1 MVILPWW
8 SVTRTASLERAR
20 KASSTPGAPAAP
32 VPIFAV
38 SGGDGGGGEAR
49 LIGRRYT
56 GLDAWSGHSSSVPLF
71 LRGAWAH
78 RGAFF
83 LADPER
89 PLAAADHGRDGP
101 VQAVLPRP
109 AGAAVPAGGQ
119 RPEVVPDHRH
129 RERRADDPAH
139 DVLRDAGELL
149 LRRLLQGRRY
159 RPGLGARHRAVR
171 ARPRAAVG
179 HGLRGG
185 RRSRE
190 AVARV
195 PPGRA

>member
-20 KASSTPGAPAAP
+20 KASSRPAAP
-32 VPIFAV
+32 GPAGAPGRRVAPVSIFCVSVVVP
-38 SGGDGGGGEAR
+38 GGGEAR

-56 GLDAWSGHSSSVPLF
+56 GLDARSGHSSSVPLF

-78 RGAFF
+78 RGALF

-109 AGAAVPAGGQ
+109 AGAAVPAGGC
-119 RPEVVPDHRH
+119 
-129 RERRADDPAH
+129 
-139 DVLRDAGELL
+139 G
-149 LRRLLQGRRY
+149 
-159 RPGLGARHRAVR
+159 
-171 ARPRAAVG
+171 PRSTW
-179 HGLRGG
+179 RTTK
-185 RRSRE
+185 
-190 AVARV
+190 
-195 PPGRA
+195 P

>member
-78 RGAFF
+78 RGALF

-89 PLAAADHGRDGP
+89 PLTAADHGRDGP
-101 VQAVLPRP
+101 VQRRPSSASRSRRTRGRP
-109 AGAAVPAGGQ
+109 ASRSRSGPPTS
-119 RPEVVPDHRH
+119 RTS
-129 RERRADDPAH
+129 
-139 DVLRDAGELL
+139 
-149 LRRLLQGRRY
+149 
-159 RPGLGARHRAVR
+159 
-171 ARPRAAVG
+171 
-179 HGLRGG
+179 GG
-185 RRSRE
+185 RS
-190 AVARV
+190 
-195 PPGRA
+195 GT